1 MDGTITVTQMLQMIV
16 TTLNGVEVKGKENLS
31 RLLGC
36 INVLESIIN
45 KEEETTE
52 ETAEDGEPDGR

>member
-1 MDGTITVTQMLQMIV
+1 MDETITVTQMLQMV
-16 TTLNGVEVKGKENLS
+16 VATLNAVEVKGKENLS

-45 KEEETTE
+45 KEEETKE
-52 ETAEDGEPDGR
+52 ETAEDGDADG